1 MPPMPM
7 SIYTSQLASNLIFV
21 LNLYKIL
28 IIIISN
34 TVIID
39 EIWLV
44 LFEIPFRVL
53 VLFTVG
59 TKPCI
64 SWLS

>member
-39 EIWLV
+39 EI
-44 LFEIPFRVL
+44 
-53 VLFTVG
+53 
-59 TKPCI
+59 
-64 SWLS
+64 